1 MLKFFQILGR
11 YVYKWLPALISIVA
25 LIISLQNVSSIQK
38 TNKRVDDLT
47 ALISKQ
53 NEGIEKHLQAIEGH
67 LAFLDKWAHQE
78 YLAIY
83 GDVEINSSKIK
94 K

>member
-25 LIISLQNVSSIQK
+25 LIISLQNVASIQK

-78 YLAIY
+78 YLSIY
-83 GDVEINSSKIK
+83 GDVEISHSKFK